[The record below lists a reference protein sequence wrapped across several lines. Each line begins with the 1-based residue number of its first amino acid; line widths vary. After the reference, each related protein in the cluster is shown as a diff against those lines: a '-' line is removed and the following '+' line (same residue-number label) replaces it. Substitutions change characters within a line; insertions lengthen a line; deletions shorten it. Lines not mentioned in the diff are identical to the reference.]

1 MMTQKKEIIN
11 SKIDRIDIIND
22 IKLMRELIE
31 QKKKEVALFLL
42 KVSSIF
48 LVWRLLC

>member
-1 MMTQKKEIIN
+1 MTQKKEIIN

-31 QKKKEVALFLL
+31 QEKAL
-42 KVSSIF
+42 
-48 LVWRLLC
+48 

>member
-1 MMTQKKEIIN
+1 MMTQKNEIIN

-31 QKKKEVALFLL
+31 QEKAL
-42 KVSSIF
+42 
-48 LVWRLLC
+48 